1 MVEIVESY
9 LNKIFWIKCVL
20 VVIKYL
26 FWIIF
31 IGELLLIEWEYLF
44 FVGLRLLK
52 GFVGLKN
59 VGVICYMNLVL

>member
-1 MVEIVESY
+1 MVEIVEIY
-9 LNKIFWIKCVL
+9 LNKIFWIECVL

>member
-1 MVEIVESY
+1 MVEIVEIY